1 MQQLWTKVG
10 EAGEECSRAGETSC
24 CGIVDTRYAI
34 IVGGWCT
41 LQLVILG
48 IAIMVIISSLHYD

>member
-1 MQQLWTKVG
+1 MG

-24 CGIVDTRYAI
+24 CGIVDTRHAI